1 MWLPRYKLLG
11 KDPRCLTSV
20 PGGGSDGL
28 GFSAGELSITTPY
41 SIAERSIVT
50 YRGRRLSRF
59 TNPPP
64 KPNQRSR
71 LFPDCREGS
80 QVRAP
85 KGPKN
90 KFDTAGAE
98 HGNVLARHDH
108 PHLGRPWIKVVKGG
122 TDDRPRGWD
131 WRKKQRERRNKTAG
145 PSTMKMTAH
154 FTRLAMNSL
163 VIYLASFPT
172 TLESLDGLCGRA

>member
-20 PGGGSDGL
+20 PGGGRDGL
-28 GFSAGELSITTPY
+28 GLSAGELSITTPY
-41 SIAERSIVT
+41 SIAERSFVT
-50 YRGRRLSRF
+50 YRGRRLARF

-64 KPNQRSR
+64 KTQSAVQAVPR
-71 LFPDCREGS
+71 LPGRLPSPC
-80 QVRAP
+80 P

-108 PHLGRPWIKVVKGG
+108 PHLGRPWIKVVKGGGG

-154 FTRLAMNSL
+154 FTRLAMNFSG
-163 VIYLASFPT
+163 VVPDHT
-172 TLESLDGLCGRA
+172 

>member
-20 PGGGSDGL
+20 PGGGRDGL
-28 GFSAGELSITTPY
+28 GLSAGELSITTPY
-41 SIAERSIVT
+41 SIAERSFVT
-50 YRGRRLSRF
+50 YRGRRLARF

-64 KPNQRSR
+64 KTQSAVQAVPR
-71 LFPDCREGS
+71 LQGRLPSPC
-80 QVRAP
+80 P

-122 TDDRPRGWD
+122 GGN
-131 WRKKQRERRNKTAG
+131 RRSA
-145 PSTMKMTAH
+145 
-154 FTRLAMNSL
+154 TRLGLEEKAKRTQKQDRGPQHYEDDS
-163 VIYLASFPT
+163 SFYPIGYEF
-172 TLESLDGLCGRA
+172 LW